1 MPKYQYK
8 VTLADGEVIRSISDV
23 MTVQEQAS
31 ALEILEYAAKDEI
44 NYFKFQRDTGGI
56 IVISKEA
63 LRTARYFELVE
74 VK

>member
-23 MTVQEQAS
+23 MTEKEQAS
-31 ALEILEYAAKDEI
+31 ALEILEYAAKDSI